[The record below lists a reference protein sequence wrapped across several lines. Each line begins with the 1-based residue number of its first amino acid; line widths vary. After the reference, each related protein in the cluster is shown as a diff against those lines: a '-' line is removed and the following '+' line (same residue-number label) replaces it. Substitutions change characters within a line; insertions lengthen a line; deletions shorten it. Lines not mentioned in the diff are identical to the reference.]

1 MNTEIK
7 TTPLFKTIKTIID
20 AADPERLL
28 SSGAPENEYDNESA
42 KIAGLLTPD
51 MNVPQIAVTIRDVMN
66 RSFCTGFDSDT
77 GEVSYNPGY
86 TSDDCLGIALEIYE
100 NFGEL
105 IDLSS
110 GKPEFRTVITKDDNP
125 LPDADRF
132 FGMTPEEVIESM
144 FSETEPD
151 GTYIGF
157 EPYHD
162 DCESRLMK
170 YTLHWDRSDCDSAKA
185 SVGKMVRIIRKNAV
199 NSSMPRSMEKFL
211 YPLQPDYSFLVE
223 TGFVSRDELEDI
235 PLCEEIMDGIETKKE
250 LEEDLSGA
258 ESKAHDLYVKALA
271 KAADARI
278 GKGLYSY
285 ELIQF
290 TRRLY
295 RVIELGAPRLI
306 IDNEARNLAQAY
318 VYHKFADP
326 DDVWVLD
333 INTYAR
339 ELFDTGY
346 LGGYHNRTL
355 DDDLKAY
362 E

>member
-1 MNTEIK
+1 MNNTTNNIK
-7 TTPLFKTIKTIID
+7 TTPLYNTIKSIID

-51 MNVPQIAVTIRDVMN
+51 MTMPQIAVVICDVMN
-66 RSFCTGFDSDT
+66 RSFST
-77 GEVSYNPGY
+77 GY
-86 TSDDCLGIALEIYE
+86 TADDFLGIALEIYE

-105 IDLSS
+105 IDFSS
-110 GKPEFRTVITKDDNP
+110 GKPEFKTCIKQDDDP
-125 LPDADRF
+125 LPDADRY

-157 EPYHD
+157 EPFHD

-170 YTLHWDRSDCDSAKA
+170 YTLRWDRSDCDSAKA
-185 SVGKMVRIIRKNAV
+185 SVEKMVSIIRKNAG
-199 NSSMPRSMEKFL
+199 NSSVPRSMEKYL
-211 YPLQPDYSFLVE
+211 CPLQPDYSFLVE
-223 TGFVSRDELEDI
+223 TGFISRDELEDI

-250 LEEDLSGA
+250 LEEDLSDA
-258 ESKAHDLYVKALA
+258 ESKAHDLYVDALA

-285 ELIQF
+285 ELIQY
-290 TRRLY
+290 TRRFY
-295 RVIELGAPRLI
+295 RLIELGAPRLI

-318 VYHKFADP
+318 VYHK
-326 DDVWVLD
+326 
-333 INTYAR
+333 YGR
-339 ELFDTGY
+339 
-346 LGGYHNRTL
+346 
-355 DDDLKAY
+355 
-362 E
+362 

>member
-1 MNTEIK
+1 MDTTINNIK
-7 TTPLFKTIKTIID
+7 TTPLFKTVKSIID

-42 KIAGLLTPD
+42 KIAGVLTPD
-51 MNVPQIAVTIRDVMN
+51 MNVPQIAVTIRNVMN
-66 RSFCTGFDSDT
+66 RSFCTSFDSDT
-77 GEVSYNPGY
+77 GEVSFGSGY
-86 TSDDCLGIALEIYE
+86 TADDFLGVALEIYE
-100 NFGEL
+100 SFGEL

-110 GKPEFRTVITKDDNP
+110 GKPEFRTVITKDDDP

-162 DCESRLMK
+162 DRESRLMK

-223 TGFVSRDELEDI
+223 TGFISRDELEDI
-235 PLCEEIMDGIETKKE
+235 PFCEEIMDGIETKKE
-250 LEEDLSGA
+250 LEKALSDA
-258 ESKAHDLYVKALA
+258 ESKAHDLYLEALS

-278 GKGLYSY
+278 GKGLYSR

-295 RVIELGAPRLI
+295 RLIELGAPRII

-318 VYHKFADP
+318 VYHKYGEA
-326 DDVWVLD
+326 V
-333 INTYAR
+333 
-339 ELFDTGY
+339 
-346 LGGYHNRTL
+346 
-355 DDDLKAY
+355 K
-362 E
+362 

>member
-1 MNTEIK
+1 MNTTINNIK
-7 TTPLFKTIKTIID
+7 TTPLFKTVKSIID
-20 AADPERLL
+20 TADPERRL

-51 MNVPQIAVTIRDVMN
+51 MTMPQIAVTVRDVMN
-66 RSFCTGFDSDT
+66 RSFST
-77 GEVSYNPGY
+77 GY
-86 TSDDCLGIALEIYE
+86 TADDFLGIALEIYE

-110 GKPEFRTVITKDDNP
+110 GKPEFKTCIKQDDDP

-132 FGMTPEEVIESM
+132 FGMMPEEVIESM

-199 NSSMPRSMEKFL
+199 NSSLPRSMEKFL

-223 TGFVSRDELEDI
+223 TGFVSQDDLEDI
-235 PLCEEIMDGIETKKE
+235 PFCEEIMDGIETKKE
-250 LEEDLSGA
+250 LEEDLSDA

-271 KAADARI
+271 KAADERI

-285 ELIQF
+285 ELIQY

-295 RVIELGAPRLI
+295 RLIELGAPRII

-318 VYHKFADP
+318 VYHKYGE
-326 DDVWVLD
+326 V
-333 INTYAR
+333 I
-339 ELFDTGY
+339 E
-346 LGGYHNRTL
+346 
-355 DDDLKAY
+355 
-362 E
+362 